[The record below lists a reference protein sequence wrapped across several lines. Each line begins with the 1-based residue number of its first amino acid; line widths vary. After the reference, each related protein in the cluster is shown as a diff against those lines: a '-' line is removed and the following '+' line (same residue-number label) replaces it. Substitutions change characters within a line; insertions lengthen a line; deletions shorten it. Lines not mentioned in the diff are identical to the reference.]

1 MLNLLIKI
9 LELIAAYGKTTEKK
23 EEKPA
28 AMQGIQLNLP
38 LK

>member
-1 MLNLLIKI
+1 MLNLLIKV

-23 EEKPA
+23 DEKPA
-28 AMQGIQLNLP
+28 SVQGVQLNLP